1 MTHRLAIF
9 ISLLIS
15 ISSTQLMAQPGGPN
29 GPRNNARS
37 LGDAPVPDENPI
49 TESKRVLGKILFW
62 DEQLSSDNTVA
73 CGTCHKPAAG
83 GGDSRLAMN
92 PGFDQIFGT
101 NDDVVGSPGIRS
113 LDENG
118 IQINDPIFGHAAQV
132 TSRATPSFLTSM
144 FADSNFW
151 DGRATDQ
158 FVDPLNPNTIIIS
171 SGGALESQAV
181 GPILNTVEM
190 AQQGRSWSDV
200 TLKLNTVTPLAL
212 ASNVPADMADAL
224 QGNTSY
230 SQLFQTAFGDE
241 EITPV
246 RIAMAIATY
255 ERTLVPNQTPWDLF
269 VAGDSNAMTADQ
281 IAGWEAFDQ
290 QTPCGNCHRPPLF
303 SDDNFRSIGL
313 RPTLEDLGRFDV
325 TGNNRDRGE
334 FRTPSLR
341 NSGLKK
347 ALMHVGWITD
357 VADAID
363 FYNAGTNNTGH
374 IQITQG
380 QSGIPNS
387 NLDIDEI
394 DVFGDDPV
402 RRGQVIDF
410 ISNGLTDPRV
420 ANELFPFDRPLLA
433 SETAA
438 QTPTQPDTGADTG
451 TDTDAD
457 ADADANGGTSDEV
470 NSTAIAG
477 ATSDSSATTA
487 SFVAT
492 IASDLTVD
500 GGSNNRASFSR
511 SEILMINMQINVADQ
526 DIASNGNIFCIIRH
540 NSRLYALNSNGSYTV
555 WNGDASALPTA
566 RSEAILG
573 QVQQFAVLDQLTQ
586 VGGEFSIFI
595 GYDTADGV
603 IRYNSTPIQ
612 FTVD

>member
-1 MTHRLAIF
+1 MTHRLALI
-9 ISLLIS
+9 ISLLLS
-15 ISSTQLMAQPGGPN
+15 IFSTQLLAQPGGPGGPN
-29 GPRNNARS
+29 GPGNNSRP
-37 LGDAPVPDENPI
+37 LGAAPVPVENPI

-62 DEQLSSDNTVA
+62 DEQLSSDDTVA

-83 GGDSRLAMN
+83 GADSRLAIN

-101 NDDVVGSPGIRS
+101 DDDIVGSPGIRS

-118 IQINDPIFGHAAQV
+118 VQINDPIFGHAAQV
-132 TSRATPSFLTSM
+132 TGRATPSFLTSM

-158 FVDPLNPNTIIIS
+158 FVDPLSPNTIVIA

-181 GPILNTVEM
+181 GPILSTVEM
-190 AQQGRSWSDV
+190 AQQGRNWSDV
-200 TLKLNTVTPLAL
+200 TLKLNIVTPLAL
-212 ASNVPADMADAL
+212 ASNIPADMTDAL
-224 QGNTSY
+224 QGGTSY
-230 SQLFQTAFGDE
+230 SQLFQTAFGDN

-363 FYNAGTNNTGH
+363 FYNSGTNNTGH
-374 IQITQG
+374 VQFTQG

-410 ISNGLTDPRV
+410 IANGLTDPRV
-420 ANELFPFDRPLLA
+420 ANELFPFDRPFLA
-433 SETAA
+433 TETNT
-438 QTPTQPDTGADTG
+438 QTPTEPDTGTSTDTG
-451 TDTDAD
+451 SGAVDDVG
-457 ADADANGGTSDEV
+457 N
-470 NSTAIAG
+470 TAIAG
-477 ATSDSSATTA
+477 ATSDSSTTTA
-487 SFVAT
+487 SFLAT
-492 IASDLTVD
+492 IASDLTID
-500 GGSNNRASFSR
+500 GSNLGRAVFGRNEALS
-511 SEILMINMQINVADQ
+511 INMQINVARQ
-526 DIASNGNIFCIIRH
+526 DVASGGNIFCIIRH
-540 NSRLYALNSNGSYTV
+540 NSRFYALNSNGSYV
-555 WNGDASALPTA
+555 AWNGDPSSLPIA
-566 RSEAILG
+566 RSEALLG
-573 QVQQFAVLDQLTQ
+573 QVQQFAVLDQLTKIR
-586 VGGEFSIFI
+586 GEFVVFV

-603 IRYNSTPIQ
+603 MRYNSTPIQ

>member
-1 MTHRLAIF
+1 MAHRLAIF
-9 ISLLIS
+9 INLLLS
-15 ISSTQLMAQPGGPN
+15 VSSMQLLAQPGGPN
-29 GPRNNARS
+29 GPLNNPIP
-37 LGDAPVPDENPI
+37 LGDAPVPNENPI

-83 GGDSRLAMN
+83 GADSRVAIN

-118 IQINDPIFGHAAQV
+118 MQINDPIFGHAAQV
-132 TSRATPSFLTSM
+132 TGRATPSFLTSM
-144 FADSNFW
+144 FADSNFS

-158 FVDPLNPNTIIIS
+158 FVDPLSPNTIVIA

-190 AQQGRSWSDV
+190 AQQGRNWSDV
-200 TLKLNTVTPLAL
+200 ALKLNIVTPLAL
-212 ASNVPADMADAL
+212 ASKLPADMTDAL
-224 QGNTSY
+224 QGSPSY
-230 SQLFQTAFGDE
+230 SQLFQTAFGDS

-255 ERTLVPNQTPWDLF
+255 ERTLVPNQTPWDLY

-303 SDDNFRSIGL
+303 SDDNFRGIGL

-341 NSGLKK
+341 NTGLKK

-363 FYNAGTNNTGH
+363 FYNSGTNNTDH
-374 IQITQG
+374 IQFTQD

-394 DVFGDDPV
+394 DVFGDDPI
-402 RRGQVIDF
+402 RRGQVVDF
-410 ISNGLTDPRV
+410 ITNGLTDPRV
-420 ANELFPFDRPLLA
+420 ANELFPFDRPVLA
-433 SETAA
+433 NETDA
-438 QTPTQPDTGADTG
+438 QTSTEPNTG
-451 TDTDAD
+451 TDTG
-457 ADADANGGTSDEV
+457 GGTSDEV
-470 NSTAIAG
+470 SDTAIAG
-477 ATSDSSATTA
+477 ATSDSSTTTA
-487 SFVAT
+487 SFMAT
-492 IASDLTVD
+492 IASDLALD
-500 GGSNNRASFSR
+500 NGGNGRVVFADNEVLS
-511 SEILMINMQINVADQ
+511 INMQINVANQ
-526 DIASNGNIFCIIRH
+526 DIGSSGNIFCIVRH
-540 NSRLYALNSNGSYTV
+540 NNKFYALNSNGSYV
-555 WNGDASALPTA
+555 AWNGDPSSLSMA
-566 RSEAILG
+566 RSEALLG
-573 QVQQFAVLDQLTQ
+573 QVQQLAVLEGLTQ
-586 VGGEFSIFI
+586 IRGEFSVFV
-595 GYDTADGV
+595 GYDAADGV
-603 IRYNSTPIQ
+603 IRYNGTPIQ